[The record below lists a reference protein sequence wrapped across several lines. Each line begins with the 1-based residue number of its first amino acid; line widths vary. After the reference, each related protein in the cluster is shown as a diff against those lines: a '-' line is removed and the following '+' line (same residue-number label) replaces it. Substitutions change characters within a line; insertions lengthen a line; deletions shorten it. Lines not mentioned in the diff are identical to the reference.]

1 MEQRK
6 KMQRDY
12 REQPDKEGGGG
23 GQTERKESESLKP
36 GRGLGFRRS
45 KATPE
50 RVWVRE
56 MWDET

>member
-12 REQPDKEGGGG
+12 REQPDEERGG
-23 GQTERKESESLKP
+23 GQMERKESESLKP

-45 KATPE
+45 QATLE